1 MPNGELKQLM
11 KDVESMKDSM
21 SDLKYTLLN
30 PDDGVVVNTNKNT
43 EFRHEMQGNSK
54 EYQKKMLDVQELK
67 SWRAAVNKALWIIF
81 GILAGVIIRMLMM
94 HKGIGQM
101 KKQLIVEII
110 KEAVKEAIKKRLKK
124 EGVSSKIECQNCS
137 WSWEKKDGGKDP
149 RTCHKCGHTNTLQAL
164 EGVHDPVKPGIL
176 KDRLGELSCT
186 KVRKAKA
193 GTKDKGSHF
202 AKACQRYLN
211 YHCQQLIFGIKNLFI

>member
-1 MPNGELKQLM
+1 
-11 KDVESMKDSM
+11 
-21 SDLKYTLLN
+21 
-30 PDDGVVVNTNKNT
+30 
-43 EFRHEMQGNSK
+43 
-54 EYQKKMLDVQELK
+54 
-67 SWRAAVNKALWIIF
+67 
-81 GILAGVIIRMLMM
+81 
-94 HKGIGQM
+94 M
-101 KKQLIVEII
+101 KKQLIVKLI
-110 KEAVKEAIKKRLKK
+110 KEAVKEAKKKRPGLWANINAKKKRGAKASHGNSNAHKDAVAAGNSMKK
-124 EGVSSKIECQNCS
+124 ENTSSKIECQKCS

-211 YHCQQLIFGIKNLFI
+211 YHCQ